1 MVNSISEDTSLY
13 SIAHISLRLS
23 GLIRMEGNETLSF
36 LYMASIHLK
45 LFTFGISLLL
55 EICKGAKDFE
65 ILIEQ
70 WSVFATYLT
79 ILSRFIHFFSKQQQI
94 LHIFNTLEAIDEEMS
109 KDEESRY
116 FTKVAEN
123 FGRKIIKITTIFISS
138 SPILW
143 FILST
148 IYDIQT
154 NFKNKRLIAQMW
166 IPWSM
171 EQTWAYMLTKIFS
184 SFISLGVIVA
194 YRAVFVFDFVFT
206 FQMSAYLKILQN
218 YLETKGVKDVKI
230 FQQHKLLIELINDYN
245 KFISGFKFFDVA
257 LVPLMPCGFGLT
269 ILKTLKRS
277 GTISFDSFQ
286 RIIIVIIPTV
296 ITCLCGQELIIQVE
310 RLHEASYMS
319 NWYGHDQSYRR
330 NLLTLMIRT
339 TKVTTV
345 NYRLFVTF
353 DRDLL
358 SQVLQR
364 MYSYFMVI
372 YGFVDTTDD

>member
-13 SIAHISLRLS
+13 SIAYNAFRLS
-23 GLIRMEGNETLSF
+23 GLIRMEGNESLSF
-36 LYMASIHLK
+36 LYMASIHLIFYI
-45 LFTFGISLLL
+45 LGISLFV

-70 WSVFATYLT
+70 WSCFATYIM
-79 ILSRFIHFFSKQQQI
+79 ILSQFVRFFSKQQQI
-94 LHIFNTLEAIDEEMS
+94 LHIFYTLETIGEEMS
-109 KDEESRY
+109 KDKESRY
-116 FTKVAEN
+116 FTKEAEN
-123 FGRKIIKITTIFISS
+123 FGRKIIKMMNIFIYSA
-138 SPILW
+138 PILW

-148 IYDIQT
+148 ISDIQT
-154 NFKNKRLIAQMW
+154 NFENKRLIAQFW

-171 EQTWAYMLTKIFS
+171 EQNWAYILTKICV
-184 SFISLGVIVA
+184 SFTSVCINIA
-194 YRAVFVFDFVFT
+194 YRGVSVFDIVFT
-206 FQMSAYLKILQN
+206 FQMSTYLKILQN

-230 FQQHKLLIELINDYN
+230 FQQHKLLIELIIDYN
-245 KFISGFKFFDVA
+245 KVMSGSKFFQVT

-269 ILKTLKRS
+269 FVKSLKRS

-286 RIIIVIIPTV
+286 RIICIIIPTV
-296 ITCLCGQELIIQVE
+296 VTCLCGQEIIIQVE

-319 NWYGHDQSYRR
+319 NWYGQDLSYRR

-339 TKVTTV
+339 TKVTTL
-345 NYRLFVTF
+345 NYRLILTY